1 MGWKRTSSSASSTS
15 LRSPRNTASHDAGAG
30 DRAMAPASPAAT
42 ACGSS
47 ATGGPA
53 EARNCSKRASSS
65 RGTPASTLASRGLRV
80 CSITASTS
88 ASRASAGIAAI
99 CSRSWPRR
107 RPLAASIARCVARA
121 YWRNGAKSAAAEAV
135 RFSPRSLPMAS
146 ASEARTRAQSAASSD
161 PVVAVGCGSGRRP
174 SSARARTTARFQSS
188 HCPSRSASAGPDAG
202 MSAPASRASS
212 RVKAGAW
219 TGDGACTAATGP
231 LKRRRFYMIARA
243 GPATTPG
250 RASPACP
257 GRRAACRLPDQ

>member
-15 LRSPRNTASHDAGAG
+15 LRSPRNTASHDAGSG
-30 DRAMAPASPAAT
+30 GRARAPAVPAAS

-47 ATGGPA
+47 TTGGPA
-53 EARNCSKRASSS
+53 EARSCSKRASSS

-80 CSITASTS
+80 CSINASTS
-88 ASRASAGIAAI
+88 ARRASAGTAAR

-107 RPLAASIARCVARA
+107 RPLAACIARCVARA
-121 YWRNGAKSAAAEAV
+121 YRRNGAKSAAAVAA

-146 ASEARTRAQSAASSD
+146 AREARTRAPSAMSSD
-161 PVVAVGCGSGRRP
+161 RAEAVGTGSGRRP
-174 SSARARTTARFQSS
+174 SSARDSPTARFQSS
-188 HCPSRSASAGPDAG
+188 HCPSRSARAGPDAG
-202 MSAPASRASS
+202 ISAPASRASS

-219 TGDGACTAATGP
+219 TGDDACTAATGP

-243 GPATTPG
+243 GPAATPG

-257 GRRAACRLPDQ
+257 GRRAACRLPAQ